1 MEFKIEKAININLE
15 KYDKQDLDLA
25 YEFAKKIYKEF
36 KDFVKAVVV
45 FGSSVR
51 GRNVK
56 GDIDVLVVTD
66 DLSIKMSPEVVEAY
80 RVITEKKML
89 EVSKRL
95 HITTLKFT
103 TFWEHVKVGDPIA
116 INILRDGVALIDTGF
131 VEPLQALLRQG
142 RIRPTKES
150 VWTYFSRS
158 PATLQNSK
166 WHLLQATLDLYWA
179 VIDASHAALMSL
191 GVIPPSPSHVADLLE
206 EKLVKKKKMPKKYAT
221 TMRHFYKLSKM
232 ILHREV
238 KEITGEE
245 YDGYYKEAKVFVDYM
260 KKFIEEE
267 EHLNK

>member
-1 MEFKIEKAININLE
+1 MEFKIEKAINPNLG
-15 KYDKQDLDLA
+15 KYDNKDLDLA
-25 YEFAKKIYKEF
+25 YQFAKKIYQEF
-36 KDFVKAVVV
+36 KELVKAVVV

-51 GRNVK
+51 GKNVK
-56 GDIDVLVVTD
+56 GDIDVLIVID
-66 DLSIKMSPEVVEAY
+66 DLSVKLSQELLEAY
-80 RVITEKKML
+80 RVITEKTML
-89 EVSKRL
+89 KVSKRL

-103 TFWEHVKVGDPIA
+103 TFWEHVKSGDPIA

-150 VWTYFSRS
+150 VWTYFSRA

-206 EKLVKKKKMPKKYAT
+206 EKLVKKKKIPKKIAN
-221 TMRHFYKLSKM
+221 TMRHFYKLSRM
-232 ILHREV
+232 ILHREI
-238 KEITGEE
+238 KEITGAE
-245 YDGYYKEAKVFVDYM
+245 YDTYYEEAKAFVDHM
-260 KKFIEEE
+260 KKFIEEKE
-267 EHLNK
+267 NV